1 MHNSTVIMLMFLM
14 LGQILILSFAVF
26 VLWLTGDFGDS
37 PKLFSRRHSVGQAGK
52 PASAMRVD
60 TGRRSKENGDGL
72 MSLEDSHS
80 IQPQAPGERIGR
92 LEGDVKPARDRAA

>member
-1 MHNSTVIMLMFLM
+1 MLMFLM

-37 PKLFSRRHSVGQAGK
+37 PKLFSRRGAAGRARE
-52 PASAMRVD
+52 PASARRPD
-60 TGRRSKENGDGL
+60 ADRRSKENRDGL

-92 LEGDVKPARDRAA
+92 LEGDARPARDRAA